1 MKRLSNTQKLEML
14 IGKGVLFI
22 IEVLIAMG
30 LFCLGLFILN
40 WMLEMMTTHFWFTMI
55 FVILDIG
62 LIINELRK
70 I

>member
-22 IEVLIAMG
+22 IEVLIVMG

-40 WMLEMMTTHFWFTMI
+40 WILEMMTTHFWFTMI

-70 I
+70 F

>member
-30 LFCLGLFILN
+30 LFCLSLFILN
-40 WMLEMMTTHFWFTMI
+40 WILEMMTTHFWFTMV

-70 I
+70 F